1 MKYAAFLTG
10 SQYLYGG
17 EALEAVAADSVRIA
31 EYLDTAACGARVK
44 FKGVMKTSDEIVA
57 TVKQINSDD
66 DCTGVIVWCHTFSPA
81 KMWINGLKLLQK
93 PLLHLHTQANR
104 ELPYDEID
112 MDFMNLNQAAHGD
125 REFAYILTR
134 MGIVR
139 KSVVGY
145 YEEEDTV
152 KEINLWLDL
161 ARAYDYSSK
170 LKICR
175 FGDNMR
181 DVAVTEGDKV
191 EAHIRLGWQTDYYG
205 IGDLKEEI
213 AAVSGKESEAL
224 YSETLKRYELNTDNV
239 AAVKEQIKYA
249 IALRR
254 FLDRAGY
261 KAFTTNFQDLH
272 GLRQLPGMAVQLLM
286 ADGYGFGAE
295 GDWKIAALGAVMR
308 EMAKYRKGST
318 AFMED
323 YTYDLTNGRELVLGA
338 HMLEVCPTMAATRPK
353 IEVHPL
359 GIGGKEPPARLVF
372 DGICGDAVAVC
383 MTDTGSGFRLIC
395 AEIELVKQPLP
406 MPKLPVARVMWR
418 IKPDFKSG
426 VRAWLEAGGAHHTVV
441 STALTASDMEAFAA
455 LHGIEFVHIG

>member
-1 MKYAAFLTG
+1 MKYVAFLTG

-31 EYLDTAACGARVK
+31 EYLDKAARGARVK

-66 DCTGVIVWCHTFSPA
+66 ECIGAIVWCHTFSPA
-81 KMWINGLKLLQK
+81 KMWINGLNLLQK

-104 ELPYDEID
+104 ELPYSEID
-112 MDFMNLNQAAHGD
+112 MDFMNLNQSAHGD

-152 KEINLWLDL
+152 KEIDLWLDL
-161 ARAYDYSSK
+161 ARAEDFSRK

-181 DVAVTEGDKV
+181 EVAVTEGDKV

-205 IGDLKEEI
+205 IGDLVDEI
-213 AAVSGKESEAL
+213 AKVNDEDTDTL

-323 YTYDLTNGRELVLGA
+323 YTYDLTHGRELVLGA

-418 IKPDFKSG
+418 IKPEFKSG

>member
-17 EALEAVAADSVRIA
+17 EALEAVNADSVRIA
-31 EYLDTAACGARVK
+31 EYLDKAVRGARVIY
-44 FKGVMKTSDEIVA
+44 KGVMKTSDEIVA

-66 DCTGVIVWCHTFSPA
+66 ECIGVIVWCHTFSPA

-104 ELPYDEID
+104 ELPYAEID

-191 EAHIRLGWQTDYYG
+191 EAHIRFGWQTDYYG

-213 AAVSGKESEAL
+213 EAVSGKESEAL

-323 YTYDLTNGRELVLGA
+323 YTYDLTHGRELVLGA

-441 STALTASDMEAFAA
+441 STALIASDMEAFAA

>member
-1 MKYAAFLTG
+1 MKYVAFLTG

-17 EALEAVAADSVRIA
+17 EALEAVAADSARIA
-31 EYLDTAACGARVK
+31 EYLDKAARGAHVK
-44 FKGVMKTSDEIVA
+44 LTGVMKTSDEIVA
-57 TVKQINSDD
+57 TVKKIDSDD
-66 DCTGVIVWCHTFSPA
+66 ECIGVIVWCHTFSPA

-112 MDFMNLNQAAHGD
+112 MDFMNLNQSAHGD

-145 YEEEDTV
+145 YEDEETV

-191 EAHIRLGWQTDYYG
+191 EAHIRFGWQTDYFG
-205 IGDLKEEI
+205 IGDLKDEI
-213 AAVSGKESEAL
+213 AKVNDKDVEAL
-224 YSETLKRYELNTDNV
+224 YSETLKRYELNTDDI

-254 FLDRAGY
+254 FLDGAGY
-261 KAFTTNFQDLH
+261 KAFATNFQDLH

-295 GDWKIAALGAVMR
+295 GDWKIAALGTVMR
-308 EMAKYRKGST
+308 EMAKYRDGST

-323 YTYDLTNGRELVLGA
+323 YTYDLTVNNELVLGA

-372 DGICGDAVAVC
+372 DGICGDAIAVC

-395 AEIELVKQPLP
+395 ADIELVKQPAP

>member
-31 EYLDTAACGARVK
+31 EYLDKAACGARVK
-44 FKGVMKTSDEIVA
+44 FKGVTKTSDEIVA
-57 TVKQINSDD
+57 TGKQINSDD
-66 DCTGVIVWCHTFSPA
+66 ACIGVIVWCHTFSPA

-191 EAHIRLGWQTDYYG
+191 EAHIRFGWQTDYYG
-205 IGDLKEEI
+205 IGDLAEEI
-213 AAVSGKESEAL
+213 CAVSEEEVNAL

-323 YTYDLTNGRELVLGA
+323 YTYDLTHGRELVLGA

-372 DGICGDAVAVC
+372 DGICGDAIAVC
-383 MTDTGSGFRLIC
+383 MTDTGKGLRLIC

-418 IKPDFKSG
+418 IKPEFKSG

>member
-10 SQYLYGG
+10 SQYLYG
-17 EALEAVAADSVRIA
+17 EDALEAVNADSVRIA
-31 EYLDTAACGARVK
+31 EYLDKAARGARVIY
-44 FKGVMKTSDEIVA
+44 KGVMKTSDEIVA
-57 TVKQINSDD
+57 TVKQMNSDD
-66 DCTGVIVWCHTFSPA
+66 ECIGVIVWCHTFSPA

-213 AAVSGKESEAL
+213 EAVSGKESEAL

-239 AAVKEQIKYA
+239 AAVKDQIKYA

-323 YTYDLTNGRELVLGA
+323 YTYDLTHGRELVLGA

>member
-17 EALEAVAADSVRIA
+17 EALEAVNADSARIT
-31 EYLDTAACGARVK
+31 EYLDKAVRGARVVY
-44 FKGVMKTSDEIVA
+44 KGVMKTTDEIVA

-66 DCTGVIVWCHTFSPA
+66 ECIGVIVWCHTFSPA

-104 ELPYDEID
+104 ELPYDKID

-145 YEEEDTV
+145 YEDEATV
-152 KEINLWLDL
+152 KEIDLWLDL
-161 ARAYDYSSK
+161 ARAKDYSEK
-170 LKICR
+170 LGICR

-181 DVAVTEGDKV
+181 EVAVTEGDKV
-191 EAHIRLGWQTDYYG
+191 EAHIRFGWQTDYYG

-213 AAVSGKESEAL
+213 DGVGDEETDAL
-224 YSETLKRYELNTDNV
+224 YSETLKRYELKTDDV
-239 AAVKEQIKYA
+239 AAVREQIKYA

-254 FLDRAGY
+254 FLDRSGY

-308 EMAKYRKGST
+308 EMAKYRKGAT

-323 YTYDLTNGRELVLGA
+323 YTYDLTPGKELVLGA
-338 HMLEVCPTMAATRPK
+338 HMLEVCPTMAATKPT

-372 DGICGDAVAVC
+372 DGICGDAIAVC
-383 MTDTGSGFRLIC
+383 MVDTGSGFRLIC
-395 AEIELVKQPLP
+395 ADIELVKQPAP
-406 MPKLPVARVMWR
+406 MPALPVARVMWR

>member
-1 MKYAAFLTG
+1 MKYVAFLTG

-31 EYLDTAACGARVK
+31 EYLDKAACGARVK

-66 DCTGVIVWCHTFSPA
+66 DCIGVIVWCHTFSPA

-104 ELPYDEID
+104 ELPYGEID

-152 KEINLWLDL
+152 KEIDLWLDL

-205 IGDLKEEI
+205 IGDLVDEI
-213 AAVSGKESEAL
+213 AKVNDEDTDTL
-224 YSETLKRYELNTDNV
+224 YSETLRRYDLNTDNV

-295 GDWKIAALGAVMR
+295 GDWKIAALGAVIR

-323 YTYDLTNGRELVLGA
+323 YTYDLTHGRELVLGA

-372 DGICGDAVAVC
+372 DGICGDAIAVC
-383 MTDTGSGFRLIC
+383 MTDTGKGLRLIC

-418 IKPDFKSG
+418 IKPEFKSG

>member
-10 SQYLYGG
+10 SQYLYG
-17 EALEAVAADSVRIA
+17 EDALEAVNADSVRIA
-31 EYLDTAACGARVK
+31 EYLDKAVRGARVVY
-44 FKGVMKTSDEIVA
+44 KGVMKTTDEIVA

-66 DCTGVIVWCHTFSPA
+66 DCIGVIVWCHTFSPA

-104 ELPYDEID
+104 ELPYGEID

-152 KEINLWLDL
+152 KEIDLWLDL

-205 IGDLKEEI
+205 IGDLVDEI
-213 AAVSGKESEAL
+213 AKVNDEDTDTL

-323 YTYDLTNGRELVLGA
+323 YTYDLTHGRELVLGA

-418 IKPDFKSG
+418 IKPEFKSG

>member
-17 EALEAVAADSVRIA
+17 EALEAVNADSARIA
-31 EYLDTAACGARVK
+31 GYLDKAARGARVVY
-44 FKGVMKTSDEIVA
+44 KGVMKTTDEIVA

-66 DCTGVIVWCHTFSPA
+66 ECIGVIVWCHTFSPA
-81 KMWINGLKLLQK
+81 KMWINGLNLLQK

-104 ELPYDEID
+104 ELPYGEID
-112 MDFMNLNQAAHGD
+112 MDFMNLNQSAHGD

-152 KEINLWLDL
+152 KEIDLWLDL
-161 ARAYDYSSK
+161 ARAEDFSRK

-181 DVAVTEGDKV
+181 EVAVTEGDKV

-205 IGDLKEEI
+205 IGDLVDEI
-213 AAVSGKESEAL
+213 AKVNDEDTDTL
-224 YSETLKRYELNTDNV
+224 YSETLRRYDLNTDNV

-272 GLRQLPGMAVQLLM
+272 GLKQLPGMAVQLLM
-286 ADGYGFGAE
+286 ADEYGFGAE

-323 YTYDLTNGRELVLGA
+323 YTYDLTHGRELVLGA

-418 IKPDFKSG
+418 IKPEFKSG